1 MPYVK
6 CKVIHTGMKQRLEYI
21 LNPEKT
27 EGMFF
32 CDSHNCFPDAEDAYL
47 NMKYIYEN
55 YTHHKFE
62 EPMPKQGK
70 ARVKLLHY
78 VQSFSPDDDVTPEL
92 AHRMGK
98 AWIRK
103 AFGDNVQAVIATH
116 TDKAHIHN
124 HVIINTYGVD
134 GHKYND
140 NKKTL
145 SEIREHSDRVCLA
158 FGIQPIMNNKHLG
171 MSYKEWDARR
181 KGASWKEQIRR
192 EIDTLVLSSKNFD
205 ELAAELE
212 AKGYEIKYGAH
223 TAVRAPGQKR
233 FTRLRTIG
241 DDYTIENIKSRI
253 LWKDDLGNASR
264 EDAYNKGQVLT
275 ICFAG
280 IITQLAKRIVEKKK
294 EENKRDESLPFLP
307 NNDRDVFALGA
318 QLALINRLKIHS
330 IGELDMRSEE
340 LSEKITKLTDEFNA
354 LNVRYSELDK
364 LLQQTD
370 VYDDLSGRDK
380 LSLSEKMRLQIIR
393 QTLSRHGI
401 SDKSDIDRLTAEKRE
416 LDEKITALKTEI
428 EDCHTLQKAFQEI
441 KDTYN
446 DISKGDYISKLI
458 ARNRKKA
465 EETSQEMG
473 TDKQSSE
480 TLSHDKRK
488 PKL

>member
-6 CKVIHTGMKQRLEYI
+6 CKAIHTGMKQRIQYI

-32 CDSHNCFPDAEDAYL
+32 SNSLNCFTNAEDAYL

-55 YTHHKFE
+55 YTHHKYE

-103 AFGDNVQAVIATH
+103 AFGDNVQAVIVTH
-116 TDKAHIHN
+116 TDKVHIHN

-145 SEIREHSDRVCLA
+145 SEIREHSDRVCHA
-158 FGIQPIMNNKHLG
+158 FGIQPRMNNKHLG

-318 QLALINRLKIHS
+318 QLALTNRLKIHS
-330 IGELDMRSEE
+330 IGELDTKAEE

-401 SDKSDIDRLTAEKRE
+401 NDKSEVDCLAAEAHE
-416 LDEKITALKTEI
+416 LNEKITALKTEI

-458 ARNRKKA
+458 EKNRQKA
-465 EETSQEMG
+465 EETSQEMEI
-473 TDKQSSE
+473 DKQNSE

>member
-1 MPYVK
+1 MPYIK
-6 CKVIHTGMKQRLEYI
+6 CKAIHAGMKQRIAYI

-32 CDSHNCFPDAEDAYL
+32 CNSFNCFTNPDDAYFNL
-47 NMKYIYEN
+47 KWIYER
-55 YTHHKFE
+55 YSGHLFE
-62 EPMPKQGK
+62 EPLPEKGK

-78 VQSFSPDDDVTPEL
+78 VQSFSPDDNVDPAL
-92 AHRMGK
+92 AHRIGLSLM
-98 AWIRK
+98 RK
-103 AFGDNVQAVIATH
+103 SFGDNVQAIVATH

-124 HVIINTYGVD
+124 HIIIGTYAID
-134 GHKYND
+134 GKKYND

-145 SEIREHSDRVCLA
+145 SDIREMSDRVCLA

-181 KGASWKEQIRR
+181 KGTSWKEQIRR

-233 FTRLRTIG
+233 FTRLSTIG

-330 IGELDMRSEE
+330 IGELDMKAEE
-340 LSEKITKLTDEFNA
+340 LTEKITKLTGEFNA
-354 LNVRYSELDK
+354 LNVRHSELDK

-401 SDKSDIDRLTAEKRE
+401 SDMSDIDRLTAEKRE

-458 ARNRKKA
+458 ERNRQKS

-473 TDKQSSE
+473 TDKLNPE
-480 TLSHDKRK
+480 TLTRDKKK